1 MGDIAG
7 KNTRRNLAAR
17 KKDIERAQEQNLEEL
32 IKNTAEVS
40 ALQAIN
46 LSQLLKKKWT
56 DEKDSYVVMSKIKT
70 DKQTR
75 RLNDLCFNRY
85 IL

>member
-1 MGDIAG
+1 MEAG
-7 KNTRRNLAAR
+7 EKTRMNLVKQ
-17 KKDIERAQEQNLEEL
+17 KKEMEKAQTDGLDEM
-32 IKNTAEVS
+32 IKQTAQKS

-56 DEKDSYVVMSKIKT
+56 EERNAYVIMTKIKS
-70 DKQTR
+70 DRQVR

-85 IL
+85 QM

>member
-1 MGDIAG
+1 MEAG
-7 KNTRRNLAAR
+7 EKTRVNLV
-17 KKDIERAQEQNLEEL
+17 KKKKEMEKAQTDGLDEM
-32 IKNTAEVS
+32 IKQTAQKS

-56 DEKDSYVVMSKIKT
+56 EERNAYVIITKIKS
-70 DKQTR
+70 DRQVR

-85 IL
+85 

>member
-1 MGDIAG
+1 M
-7 KNTRRNLAAR
+7 T
-17 KKDIERAQEQNLEEL
+17 AQ
-32 IKNTAEVS
+32 TS

-56 DEKDSYVVMSKIKT
+56 EERDAYQIQSKLT
-70 DKQTR
+70 SAKQQR

-85 IL
+85 VL

>member
-7 KNTRRNLAAR
+7 KNTRKNLAAR
-17 KKDIERAQEQNLEEL
+17 RKEIERAQEQNLEEL

-70 DKQTR
+70 DK
-75 RLNDLCFNRY
+75 
-85 IL
+85 

>member
-1 MGDIAG
+1 MEAG
-7 KNTRRNLAAR
+7 EKTRVNLVKQ
-17 KKDIERAQEQNLEEL
+17 KKEMEKAQTDGLDEM
-32 IKNTAEVS
+32 IKQTAQKS

-56 DEKDSYVVMSKIKT
+56 EERNAYVIMTKIKS
-70 DKQTR
+70 DRQVR

-85 IL
+85 

>member
-1 MGDIAG
+1 MEAG
-7 KNTRRNLAAR
+7 EKTRMNLVR
-17 KKDIERAQEQNLEEL
+17 KKKEMEKAQTEGLDEM
-32 IKNTAEVS
+32 IKQTAQKS

-56 DEKDSYVVMSKIKT
+56 EERNAYVIMTKIKS
-70 DKQTR
+70 DRQVR

-85 IL
+85 NM

>member
-1 MGDIAG
+1 M
-7 KNTRRNLAAR
+7 RR
-17 KKDIERAQEQNLEEL
+17 KEIDKAQEENLEDL

-70 DKQTR
+70 EK
-75 RLNDLCFNRY
+75 
-85 IL
+85 